1 MTGQCSELIL
11 LIWSV
16 WSGYRAIRVLY
27 LPSCTIPSSLSQ
39 CSVSPSLSLTINN
52 ITTSDNHTAS
62 YRTSHT
68 HFTRPQS
75 LPSHFTHLCPSC
87 HLSGAFS
94 QQKQYNGRFQIFRY
108 FTTIS
113 ANIVQGKNSSLQ
125 YICYLNSNLRLSF
138 CISIYFWYICEM
150 SEYNFYYSRV
160 GAYLFLKYAGLM

>member
-68 HFTRPQS
+68 HFTRP
-75 LPSHFTHLCPSC
+75 HFTHLCPPC

>member
-27 LPSCTIPSSLSQ
+27 LSSSPIPSSLSQ
-39 CSVSPSLSLTINN
+39 YSVSPSLSRTINN

-68 HFTRPQS
+68 QFTQPQTLPGSYSSITTLCPLYFTSDLKVSVSHCPQS
-75 LPSHFTHLCPSC
+75 VE
-87 HLSGAFS
+87 
-94 QQKQYNGRFQIFRY
+94 
-108 FTTIS
+108 TIQRLIS
-113 ANIVQGKNSSLQ
+113 NIPLFYCDIRNIIKGKNYSLQ

-138 CISIYFWYICEM
+138 CISI
-150 SEYNFYYSRV
+150 
-160 GAYLFLKYAGLM
+160 